1 MSTQPENAKTKETP
15 MPARSGDPR
24 SDLPL
29 WLAGMLIGAALILI
43 STLAYQLGESRGRLA
58 VEKDI
63 AAGYASPKLLK
74 LAGVTVETGAAEAAA
89 AEPVAEKPTGPGLEA
104 FKKTCGGCHTLA
116 AADTSGKA
124 GPNLDNVKPDA
135 AKVQHAIENGG
146 ASGSGAMPKNLL
158 QGQQVEE
165 VAAFVAKYAGQ

>member
-1 MSTQPENAKTKETP
+1 
-15 MPARSGDPR
+15 MPSRSGDPK

-43 STLAYQLGESRGRLA
+43 ATLSYQLGESRGRAAL
-58 VEKDI
+58 EQDI

-74 LAGVTVETGAAEAAA
+74 LAGVTVETGAAKPA
-89 AEPVAEKPTGPGLEA
+89 AEEKPAEKPSGPGLEQ
-104 FKKTCGGCHTLA
+104 FKTTCGGCHTLA
-116 AADTSGKA
+116 AAGTSGKT
-124 GPNLDNVKPDA
+124 GPNLDTIKPDD
-135 AKVQHAIENGG
+135 AKVQHAISNGG

-158 QGQQVEE
+158 QGAQAEE